1 MQKIQ
6 KLTLAVLIQAA
17 LISTAFASEQS
28 ESKGF
33 VEDAEGSVLFRTG
46 YLSRDKKNGNPDT
59 SSTAQTAMVKLE
71 SGYTKGVIGFGVG
84 AIGDASFK
92 IGENNHAGN
101 GMIPLHNDGAK
112 DANGHVDAYD
122 HWTRGGGIVK
132 ARISNTE
139 VRYGTQV
146 LDLPVLAS
154 NTVRLVPEYFEGVLA
169 TSREI
174 KGLEL
179 TAGKFTKNQYSDQIN
194 SDGNKLDR
202 AVVWGAKYQFND
214 NLTTSYFGADI
225 QDRLERHYVN
235 ANFKQALANNSSL
248 TYDFSG
254 YHTKFDKNATT
265 YSATGEVASD
275 YGKTGVAGVEKT
287 NNIWAISGTYNT
299 GAHNIMLAYQQNTG
313 NVGYDYGQNADGF
326 QSVYLPNSY
335 LSDFIGNHEK
345 SAQVQYSLD
354 LGKLGVP
361 GLNWTT
367 AYVYGWD
374 IKVANLTD
382 NAQEREFFNQVKYTM
397 QSGFA
402 KDASL
407 RVRHSYYRA
416 SDDYQTNAYIGD
428 TNEWRL
434 FLDIPVKLF

>member
-1 MQKIQ
+1 MQKTQ

-154 NTVRLVPEYFEGVLA
+154 NTVRLVPEYFGGGVA
-169 TSREI
+169 TSR
-174 KGLEL
+174 
-179 TAGKFTKNQYSDQIN
+179 ACR
-194 SDGNKLDR
+194 R
-202 AVVWGAKYQFND
+202 AM
-214 NLTTSYFGADI
+214 S
-225 QDRLERHYVN
+225 
-235 ANFKQALANNSSL
+235 
-248 TYDFSG
+248 
-254 YHTKFDKNATT
+254 
-265 YSATGEVASD
+265 
-275 YGKTGVAGVEKT
+275 
-287 NNIWAISGTYNT
+287 
-299 GAHNIMLAYQQNTG
+299 
-313 NVGYDYGQNADGF
+313 
-326 QSVYLPNSY
+326 
-335 LSDFIGNHEK
+335 
-345 SAQVQYSLD
+345 
-354 LGKLGVP
+354 
-361 GLNWTT
+361 
-367 AYVYGWD
+367 
-374 IKVANLTD
+374 
-382 NAQEREFFNQVKYTM
+382 
-397 QSGFA
+397 
-402 KDASL
+402 
-407 RVRHSYYRA
+407 
-416 SDDYQTNAYIGD
+416 
-428 TNEWRL
+428 
-434 FLDIPVKLF
+434 